1 MLPRHRPLSG
11 SPPNRN
17 AHPRPHRRRVTP
29 ILTMVRRSIQSLVR
43 PRSRPSLAETP
54 VSPLFRTVRRRMWL
68 PRRQRSSRHARPSL
82 RRRYIRNPLNKAR
95 TNNLPPDKP
104 GIIFVKVPQTWLDQE
119 DVRRG
124 IYALVEGFLRNTERI
139 VSVVVY
145 ATVAM
150 ELAEQNMTL
159 LRHRFHEFP
168 QPLASLRQDE
178 ELGAVQGLQGP
189 GGMGWSAPELGT
201 CVLAGLH
208 HAGQMNVRCPLL
220 A

>member
-1 MLPRHRPLSG
+1 MEGFDDRIDQMRAGQVEATFAEFDFARFLYLHDIG
-11 SPPNRN
+11 FKF
-17 AHPRPHRRRVTP
+17 
-29 ILTMVRRSIQSLVR
+29 VR
-43 PRSRPSLAETP
+43 PGGVKGKDYDFGIEYADRREACADAKCRLEDTE
-54 VSPLFRTVRRRMWL
+54 VR
-68 PRRQRSSRHARPSL
+68 ADT
-82 RRRYIRNPLNKAR
+82 IKNPLNKAR

-104 GIIFVKVPQTWLDQE
+104 GIIFVKVPQTWLDEE

-145 ATVAM
+145 ATVGM

-159 LRHRFHEFP
+159 LRHRFREFP